1 MGLMAAP
8 TRPGAPRQATRRTA
22 ARTGATATL
31 SGARATPRSGVRQV
45 RRRETPPAEVATQP
59 VPRKPSAVAAL
70 SWRAIV
76 LTVVIVLAL
85 AVLMP
90 SLRAYVRQQD
100 ELAELRAQAE
110 VERGEVADLEAELA
124 RWDDP
129 AYVIAQARE
138 RLGYVMPGE
147 TAYRVIDPEFVE
159 PAAAAV
165 AEDSARAGGSTT
177 TRTGDAA
184 PWFESLWYSFVAAGA
199 GEGDATADAT
209 SDATSDADADAA
221 PDATATETGAAE

>member
-1 MGLMAAP
+1 M
-8 TRPGAPRQATRRTA
+8 
-22 ARTGATATL
+22 
-31 SGARATPRSGVRQV
+31 
-45 RRRETPPAEVATQP
+45 RRRESAAAQVPTQP

-76 LTVVIVLAL
+76 LTVVVVLAL

-100 ELAELRAQAE
+100 ELSQLRSQAE
-110 VERGEVADLEAELA
+110 VERTEVADLEAELA

-147 TAYRVIDPEFVE
+147 TPYRVIDPEFVE
-159 PAAAAV
+159 PDDATRAEGAARANNPAV
-165 AEDSARAGGSTT
+165 ATSH
-177 TRTGDAA
+177 DAD
-184 PWFESLWYSFVAAGA
+184 PWFATLWSSFEAAGA
-199 GEGDATADAT
+199 
-209 SDATSDADADAA
+209 A
-221 PDATATETGAAE
+221 PEAAETVEGGTE